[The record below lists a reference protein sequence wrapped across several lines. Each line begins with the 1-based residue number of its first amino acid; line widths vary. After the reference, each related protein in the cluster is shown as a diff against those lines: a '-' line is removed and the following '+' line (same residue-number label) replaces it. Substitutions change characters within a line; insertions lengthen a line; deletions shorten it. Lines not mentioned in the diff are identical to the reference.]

1 MKIRYLADPVRFA
14 RMTTR
19 ELRETFLVE
28 NLFRPG
34 QLEML
39 YCDTERAVVAG
50 AVPIREPLELKGGK
64 ELASDY
70 FAQRREIG
78 IINIGASGLVE
89 IDGQSFAMEKLDGLY
104 IGRGAK
110 QIRLMSAAP
119 QNPAE
124 FYILSYPAH
133 KEYPTKLIHKLDA
146 NTVELGSVEASNK
159 RTIYQYIR
167 PGVAE
172 SCQLVMGLTILAPGC
187 VWNTFPPH
195 THARRTEIYFYF
207 DLAEDARVF
216 HIMGAPLETRHLVM
230 KNKEAVLSPSWSIHA
245 GAGSSNYTFIWGM
258 GGENQEFDD
267 MDFVNVNDIR

>member
-1 MKIRYLADPVRFA
+1 MEIRYLADPERFV
-14 RMTTR
+14 RMTTK
-19 ELRETFLVE
+19 ELRETFLVKK
-28 NLFRPG
+28 LFEPG
-34 QLEML
+34 QLKML
-39 YCDTERAVVAG
+39 YSDTERVVVAG
-50 AVPIREPLELKGGK
+50 AVPTKEALDLKGGK
-64 ELASDY
+64 EMASEY

-78 IINIGASGLVE
+78 VINIAAAGSITV
-89 IDGQSFAMEKLDGLY
+89 DGQEFKLDKLDSLY

-110 QIRLMSAAP
+110 EILFTSKEP
-119 QNPAE
+119 ENPAE

-133 KEYPTKLIHKLDA
+133 RAYPTKLIHKVEA
-146 NTVELGSVEASNK
+146 NKVELGSPEASNE

-172 SCQLVMGLTILAPGC
+172 SCQLVMGLTILASGS

-216 HIMGAPLETRHLVM
+216 HMMGSPSETRHLVM

-245 GAGSSNYTFIWGM
+245 GAGSSSYTFIWGM

-267 MDFVNVNDIR
+267 MDFVNADEIK